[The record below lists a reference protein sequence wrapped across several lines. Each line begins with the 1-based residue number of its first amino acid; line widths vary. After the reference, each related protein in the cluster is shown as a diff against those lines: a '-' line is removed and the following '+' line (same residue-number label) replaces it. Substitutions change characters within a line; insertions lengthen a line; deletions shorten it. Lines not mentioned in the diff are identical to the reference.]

1 MEQFAPY
8 IGMAFVV
15 LGSIGVAVG
24 VWRIILSYRRNAGRA
39 GRIRISDR

>member
-24 VWRIILSYRRNAGRA
+24 AWRIVLACRRNGGRA
-39 GRIRISDR
+39 DQTTMSDR